1 MKPSVPLL
9 APILRSNMQGEI
21 LAALLLQPDREFT
34 LRDLS
39 ALSGAAPSQVHGEVA
54 RLTTAGWALD
64 RKVGRSRLIRAATE
78 HSMYAPMVQILELSY
93 GPLVVLPDILAHVGK
108 VREAY
113 IYGSWAARYAG
124 EAGSAPRDLDVL
136 LVGSPSRRDMTAAAA
151 DASARLGLEVNMA
164 RVETGAWERDEDGF
178 VGTVRTRPHVALKLN
193 RTTQD
198 GQA

>member
-1 MKPSVPLL
+1 
-9 APILRSNMQGEI
+9 MQGEI

-34 LRDLS
+34 LSELS
-39 ALSGAAPSQVHGEVA
+39 ALSGGAPSQVHGEVT

-78 HSMYAPMVQILELSY
+78 HPMYRPMVQILELSY
-93 GPLVVLPDILAHVGK
+93 GPLVVLPETLAHVGK

-113 IYGSWAARYAG
+113 IYGSWAARYVG

-151 DASARLGLEVNMA
+151 DASARLGLEVNLT
-164 RVETGAWERDEDGF
+164 RVDPVTWEGDDDGF
-178 VGTVRTRPHVALKLN
+178 VATVKARPHVALAIN
-193 RTTQD
+193 ATAPA
-198 GQA
+198 GQT

>member
-1 MKPSVPLL
+1 MKSPVPLL

-34 LRDLS
+34 LSELS
-39 ALSGAAPSQVHGEVA
+39 ALSGAAPSQVHGEVT

-93 GPLVVLPDILAHVGK
+93 GPLVVLPEILAHVGK

-113 IYGSWAARYAG
+113 IYGSWAARYSG

-136 LVGSPSRRDMTAAAA
+136 LVGSPSRPDMTAAAA
-151 DASARLGLEVNMA
+151 AASARLGLEVNMA
-164 RVETGAWERDEDGF
+164 RVETSDWDRDEDGF
-178 VGTVRTRPHVALKLN
+178 VGTVRSRPHVALKLT

-198 GQA
+198 GQG

>member
-9 APILRSNMQGEI
+9 APILRSNMQGAI

-34 LRDLS
+34 LSELS
-39 ALSGAAPSQVHGEVA
+39 ALSGAAPSQVHGEVT
-54 RLTTAGWALD
+54 RLTKAGWALD

-78 HSMYAPMVQILELSY
+78 HSMYRPMVQILELSY
-93 GPLVVLPDILAHVGK
+93 GPLVVLPEILAQVGQ
-108 VREAY
+108 VLEAY

-151 DASARLGLEVNMA
+151 DASARLGLEVNIA
-164 RVETGAWERDEDGF
+164 RVDTRAWEQDDDGF
-178 VGTVRTRPHVALKLN
+178 VTTIKARPHVALKLT

-198 GQA
+198 GQG

>member
-34 LRDLS
+34 LSELS
-39 ALSGAAPSQVHGEVA
+39 ALSGAAPSQVHGEVT
-54 RLTTAGWALD
+54 RLTKAGWALD

-78 HSMYAPMVQILELSY
+78 HSMYRPMVQILELSY
-93 GPLVVLPDILAHVGK
+93 GPLVVLPEILAHVGQ

-124 EAGSAPRDLDVL
+124 EAGSAPGDLDVL

-151 DASARLGLEVNMA
+151 DASARLGLEVNIA
-164 RVETGAWERDEDGF
+164 RVDTRAWEQDDDGF
-178 VGTVRTRPHVALKLN
+178 VTTVKARPHVALKLT

>member
-34 LRDLS
+34 LSELS
-39 ALSGAAPSQVHGEVA
+39 ALSGAAPSQVHGEVT
-54 RLTTAGWALD
+54 RLTKAGWALD
-64 RKVGRSRLIRAATE
+64 RKVGRSRLIRAAIE
-78 HSMYAPMVQILELSY
+78 HSMYRPMVQILELSY
-93 GPLVVLPDILAHVGK
+93 GPLVVLPRILAHVGQ

-136 LVGSPSRRDMTAAAA
+136 LVGAPSRRDMTAAAA
-151 DASARLGLEVNMA
+151 DASARLGLEVNIA
-164 RVETGAWERDEDGF
+164 RVDSRAWEQDDDGF
-178 VGTVRTRPHVALKLN
+178 VATVKARPHVALKLT

>member
-1 MKPSVPLL
+1 
-9 APILRSNMQGEI
+9 MQGEI

-34 LRDLS
+34 LSELS
-39 ALSGAAPSQVHGEVA
+39 ALSGGAPSQVHGEVT

-64 RKVGRSRLIRAATE
+64 RRVGRSRLIRAATE
-78 HSMYAPMVQILELSY
+78 HLMYRPMVQILELSY
-93 GPLVVLPDILAHVGK
+93 GPLVVLPEILAHVGK

-164 RVETGAWERDEDGF
+164 RVETGVWERDEDGF
-178 VGTVRTRPHVALKLN
+178 VATVRSRPHVALKLN

>member
-34 LRDLS
+34 LSELS
-39 ALSGAAPSQVHGEVA
+39 ALSGGAPSQVHGEVT

-64 RKVGRSRLIRAATE
+64 RRVGRSRLIRAATE
-78 HSMYAPMVQILELSY
+78 HSMYRPMVQILELSY
-93 GPLVVLPDILAHVGK
+93 GPLVVLPETLAHVGK

-164 RVETGAWERDEDGF
+164 RVETGVWERDEDGF
-178 VGTVRTRPHVALKLN
+178 VATVKARPHVALALV
-193 RTTQD
+193 TTAPA
-198 GQA
+198 GQS